1 MALINRKIIYFFLF
15 FFVLSGFIISTGLS
29 AQQINNPPQTGFEAM
44 DDLDPENFSSNLPI
58 IVIDTHGQIIVD
70 PVRVE
75 VDMQVIYDS
84 TGQRNYLN
92 APHYDFNGQVGI
104 ELRGSTALFFP
115 KRPYRFETHDSLGN
129 DMNVSL
135 LGLPKENDWILHNPF
150 SDKTFIRN
158 VLAFKIARDM
168 GRYASRSRLCELYL
182 NGDYQGVYVLLEKI
196 KRDKNRV
203 DISKMDSTDVEGDKL
218 TGGYIIKIDKT
229 EGGEQQG
236 GWISK
241 NKVRYLYHY
250 PKPDEILPV
259 QEQYIQDVMD
269 KFESVM
275 SSPGFAD
282 PDTGYAKYVDVNSFV
297 DFVIVSEITRN
308 IDAYR
313 LSTFIYKDRDTKG
326 GKLTMGPVWD
336 FNLAFGNA
344 NYYYAWRTD
353 GWNLDVLLANESGDA
368 FTVPYWWGVL
378 GNDPA
383 FIQKV
388 GERWR
393 ELRKDQL
400 NSDNLMDYIDSLA
413 DTLDEA
419 QRRNYQRWP
428 DVLGYRIWPNF
439 FIGEYYEEEVQF
451 VKEWLL
457 ERIKWMDENLA
468 VEQYVTNVNEN
479 RFTLP
484 AEFSLAQNYPN
495 PFNSQTVIEYEL
507 DKPAFVFMTIYNLL
521 GQKMRTLI
529 NGYFTTGKHS
539 VVWDGTNDNGL
550 PCSSGIYTYQI
561 RVGNRSI
568 MRKMVLIE

>member
-1 MALINRKIIYFFLF
+1 MALKNRKTIYFILF
-15 FFVLSGFIISTGLS
+15 FFVLSGFIISTGFS
-29 AQQINNPPQTGFEAM
+29 SPQIYNPQNPVFKVL

-58 IVIDTHGQIIVD
+58 IVIDTHGQTIVD

-75 VDMQVIYDS
+75 VDMQIVYDS

-92 APHYDFNGQVGI
+92 APHYNYNGQVGI
-104 ELRGSTALFFP
+104 ELRGSTALRFP
-115 KRPYRFETHDSLGN
+115 KQPYRFETHDSLGN

-135 LGLPKENDWILHNPF
+135 LGLPKENDWVLHNPF

-168 GRYASRSRLCELYL
+168 GRYASRSRLCELFL

-203 DISKMDSTDVEGDKL
+203 DISNLDSTDVEGDQL

-241 NKVRYLYHY
+241 NKIQYLYHY

-259 QEQYIQDVMD
+259 QEQYIQDVME

-282 PDTGYAKYVDVNSFV
+282 PDTGYAKYIDVNSFV

-313 LSTFIYKDRDTKG
+313 LSTFMYKDRDTKG

-344 NYYYAWRTD
+344 NYFYAWRTD
-353 GWNLDVLLANESGDA
+353 GWNLEVLLANESGDA

-383 FIQKV
+383 FLQKIS
-388 GERWR
+388 ERWW

-428 DVLGYRIWPNF
+428 DVLGYRVWPNF

-457 ERIKWMDENLA
+457 GRIKWMDENLA
-468 VEQYVTNVNEN
+468 VEQYVTNVTEN
-479 RFTLP
+479 QLTHP
-484 AEFSLAQNYPN
+484 VEFSLAQNYPN
-495 PFNSQTVIEYEL
+495 PFNSQTVIQYEL
-507 DKPAFVFMTIYNLL
+507 DKPAFTFISIYNLL
-521 GQKMRTLI
+521 GQKVRTLI
-529 NGYFTTGKHS
+529 DGCYTTGKHS
-539 VVWDGTNDNGL
+539 VIWNGTSDNGL
-550 PCSSGIYTYQI
+550 PCPSGIYTYQI